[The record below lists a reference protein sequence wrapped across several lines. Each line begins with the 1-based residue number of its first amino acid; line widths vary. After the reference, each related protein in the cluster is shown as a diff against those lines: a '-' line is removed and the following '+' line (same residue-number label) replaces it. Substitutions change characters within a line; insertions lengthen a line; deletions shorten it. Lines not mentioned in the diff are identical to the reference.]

1 MTRHVAT
8 VTVNEFG
15 ATVEYLDARGL
26 ERLDRLAVLTIP
38 EQVRVTCTAYREDW
52 RNATDALLAIYA
64 RGNVWARRVEG

>member
-38 EQVRVTCTAYREDW
+38 EQVRVTCTAYREV
-52 RNATDALLAIYA
+52 RS
-64 RGNVWARRVEG
+64 RQRVGEEG